1 MNFIIIPFKNFKE
14 AKSRMR
20 KDLSDAVTLNI
31 VRCMLED
38 VLWQVKK
45 SRVSDKNFIVTKD
58 EEAVKIA
65 KKIGIEVLLE
75 TKQVSESASVDWA
88 SKHLISLGAEK
99 ILRVPADIPLVKSED
114 IDEVFNYALTN
125 KSCVIVPS
133 ESGTGTNALLRSPP
147 DVIPSFF
154 GTGSLKKHIQ
164 AFEEKGVKY
173 LVVENPNIAL
183 DVDRLED
190 LAPLVR
196 FPKTKNLTTEYV
208 LNSVFK
214 NR

>member
-1 MNFIIIPFKNFKE
+1 MCRRTF
-14 AKSRMR
+14 R
-20 KDLSDAVTLNI
+20 K
-31 VRCMLED
+31 
-38 VLWQVKK
+38 W
-45 SRVSDKNFIVTKD
+45 
-58 EEAVKIA
+58 
-65 KKIGIEVLLE
+65 
-75 TKQVSESASVDWA
+75 
-88 SKHLISLGAEK
+88 H
-99 ILRVPADIPLVKSED
+99 
-114 IDEVFNYALTN
+114 
-125 KSCVIVPS
+125 
-133 ESGTGTNALLRSPP
+133 GTNALLRSPP

-196 FPKTKNLTTEYV
+196 LPKTKNLTTEYV

>member
-1 MNFIIIPFKNFKE
+1 
-14 AKSRMR
+14 MR
-20 KDLSDAVTLNI
+20 KDLSDTVTLDI

-38 VLWQVKK
+38 VLWQVKRSK
-45 SRVSDKNFIVTKD
+45 ISDKNFIVTKD
-58 EEAVKIA
+58 EEAIEMA
-65 KKIGIEVLLE
+65 NKIGIEVLLE
-75 TKQVSESASVDWA
+75 TNQVNESVSVDWA

-114 IDEVFNYALTN
+114 IDEIFNYALMN

-133 ESGTGTNALLRSPP
+133 ESGTGTNALLRGPP

-154 GTGSLKKHIQ
+154 GPGSLKKHVQ

-183 DVDRLED
+183 DVDCLED

-196 FPKTKNLTTEYV
+196 FPKTKNLTTEYL

-214 NR
+214 DR

>member
-1 MNFIIIPFKNFKE
+1 MNFIIISFKNFKE

-20 KDLSDAVTLNI
+20 KDLSDTVTLDI

-38 VLWQVKK
+38 VLWQVKRSK
-45 SRVSDKNFIVTKD
+45 ISDKNFIVTKD
-58 EEAVKIA
+58 EEAIEMA
-65 KKIGIEVLLE
+65 NKIGIEVLLE
-75 TKQVSESASVDWA
+75 TNQANESVSVDWA

-114 IDEVFNYALTN
+114 IDEIFNYALMN

-133 ESGTGTNALLRSPP
+133 ESGTGTNALLRGPP

-154 GTGSLKKHIQ
+154 GPGSLKKHVQ

-183 DVDRLED
+183 DVDCLED

-196 FPKTKNLTTEYV
+196 FPKTKNLTTEYL

-214 NR
+214 DR